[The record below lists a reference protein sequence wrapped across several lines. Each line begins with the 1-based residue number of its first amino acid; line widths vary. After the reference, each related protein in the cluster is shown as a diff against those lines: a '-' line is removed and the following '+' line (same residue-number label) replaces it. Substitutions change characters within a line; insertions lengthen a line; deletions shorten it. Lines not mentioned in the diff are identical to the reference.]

1 MDDCIFCKI
10 IKGEIPSYT
19 IYEDEVVK
27 VFLDIN
33 PVTNGHALVI
43 PKKHFKDFEE
53 IDLDTLAHMD
63 KVAKELFPKLKEVLG
78 CSGITRVQNNGLGQD
93 VKHYH
98 MHLIPRYEN
107 DNVEMKSNKDLIV
120 DAGEIF
126 SKF

>member
-10 IKGEIPSYT
+10 IKGDIPSYT

-63 KVAKELFPKLKEVLG
+63 KVAKKLFPKLKEVLG

-120 DAGEIF
+120 DAGETF

>member
-10 IKGEIPSYT
+10 IRGEIPSYT
-19 IYEDEVVK
+19 IYEDDVVK
-27 VFLDIN
+27 VFLDIS
-33 PVTNGHALVI
+33 PLTNGHCLVI

-63 KVAKELFPKLKEVLG
+63 KVSKELFPKLKEVLG
-78 CSGITRVQNNGLGQD
+78 CEGVTRVQNNGLGQD

-107 DNVEMKSNKDLIV
+107 DNAELKSNKDLIADV
-120 DAGEIF
+120 GETF